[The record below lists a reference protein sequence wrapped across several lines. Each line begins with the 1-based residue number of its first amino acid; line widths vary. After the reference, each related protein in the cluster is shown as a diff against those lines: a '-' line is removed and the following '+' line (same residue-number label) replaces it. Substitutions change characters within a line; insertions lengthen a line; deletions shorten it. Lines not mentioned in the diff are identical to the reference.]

1 MRSPDHN
8 DAQRIDAL
16 LAGAPPESEREAQL
30 EGLIR
35 QLRAGTPAA
44 PPIVRERVRTLRE
57 PEPRRF
63 AWRPALVALP
73 IAAALVAGA
82 IGLSRSGSGDGGRE
96 ATGGASEAAR
106 TVPFSTIEKARAD
119 AQRLE
124 SRTAEGTARSAAPPP
139 WVAAQSGATDAAAGG
154 RAQEWDVA
162 LELRVPDND
171 RLSEASAD
179 AIRTTRELGGF
190 VVSSNVATRD
200 RGGEARLVLRVP
212 SRRVQDAI
220 ARLSDLGTITAQQ
233 VAIQDRQDELD
244 RLRRRIDTLRVQRAE
259 VNLRLRTESLTP
271 PERLRLELRRQRLT
285 GLLNSLTATRNGVT
299 REVAM
304 AEVSLTVRTGRSA
317 AAPSEGRIEGAAR
330 EALHVL
336 AVAGAVAVFVLIV
349 LSPLLALALA
359 ALVGRR
365 SWRRREHERLLEQPN
380 PAAPRDARG

>member
-1 MRSPDHN
+1 MRSPDHT

-44 PPIVRERVRTLRE
+44 PPIVRERVRALRE

-63 AWRPALVALP
+63 TWRPALVALP

-82 IGLSRSGSGDGGRE
+82 IGLTRSGSGGGGSE
-96 ATGGASEAAR
+96 ATGGGAEAAR
-106 TVPFSTIEKARAD
+106 TVPFSTMERAD

-124 SRTAEGTARSAAPPP
+124 GLSAEDSARSAAPPP
-139 WVAAQSGATDAAAGG
+139 WEAAQSGATDAAAGG

-271 PERLRLELRRQRLT
+271 SERLRLELRRQRLT
-285 GLLNSLTATRNGVT
+285 GLLNSLTATRNGIT

-317 AAPSEGRIEGAAR
+317 AAPSEGRLGGAAR
-330 EALHVL
+330 DALHVL

-349 LSPLLALALA
+349 LSPLLAIALA
-359 ALVGRR
+359 VWLARR
-365 SWRRREHERLLEQPN
+365 SWRRREDQRLLEQPN
-380 PAAPRDARG
+380 PAAARDVRG